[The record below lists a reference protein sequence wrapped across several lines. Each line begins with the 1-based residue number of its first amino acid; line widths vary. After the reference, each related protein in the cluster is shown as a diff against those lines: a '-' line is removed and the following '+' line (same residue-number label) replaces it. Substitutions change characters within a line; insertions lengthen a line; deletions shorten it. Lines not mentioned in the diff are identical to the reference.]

1 MEQSGEFSFF
11 TNLVHPNFDT
21 QTFRSIFIKAAWKV
35 YTESVKNPVP
45 IKEFQ
50 LIIVPLFDALFFAKE
65 KKILEEMKGVHN
77 LLQTSEAIEPFL
89 SDVFYIVLSYY
100 VKSFYGTGGEWGKII
115 AFTNT
120 IERFIA
126 YVVDKSGHDET
137 LFIFEDTLINALET
151 LRQHNEPIMVLN
163 TYYGVPIQYKA
174 KIVHTDTQSVIIK
187 THPIQE
193 TAALLQNGIYL
204 LKNGQFVNDVYAA
217 VSTKMINGERFLELN
232 RFDQLETSLFHR
244 QSIRVQPSKPFDILL
259 TSNGTHLKF
268 ELFDISL
275 GGLAAIGKELY
286 PLAIDSNVI
295 LHFPQEV
302 MGHANAISG
311 KFIFKSSYESGYKY
325 HFKMNLTPQ
334 QEDELG
340 KYIAKREHEI
350 IKMLRDEIV

>member
-1 MEQSGEFSFF
+1 MEKSDAFSFF
-11 TNLVHPNFDT
+11 TNLVHPNFNT
-21 QTFRSIFIKAAWKV
+21 QTFRSVFIKAAWKV
-35 YTESVKNPVP
+35 YTESEHHPVP
-45 IKEFQ
+45 VKEFQ
-50 LIIVPLFDALFFAKE
+50 LVMIPLFDALFFAKE
-65 KKILEEMKGVHN
+65 KKILEEMKGVRD
-77 LLQTSEAIEPFL
+77 LIQTPEEIEQFL
-89 SDVFYIVLSYY
+89 SDIFYIVLSHY
-100 VKSFYGTGGEWGKII
+100 VKSFYGSSGEWGKII
-115 AFTNT
+115 SFTNSV
-120 IERFIA
+120 ERFIA
-126 YVVDKSGHDET
+126 YVIDKSAHDEA
-137 LFIFEDTLINALET
+137 LFIFEDTLIHALEA
-151 LRQHNEPIMVLN
+151 LRQQNEPIMVLN

-193 TAALLQNGIYL
+193 TAAILQNGIYL

-217 VSTKMINGERFLELN
+217 VTTRMVNGERLLELN

-244 QSIRVQPSKPFDILL
+244 QSIRVQPSQPFGIVV
-259 TSNGTHLKF
+259 TSEGKHLKL

-275 GGLAAIGKELY
+275 GGLAAIGKELN
-286 PLAIDSNVI
+286 PLEIDSNVI

-302 MGHANAISG
+302 MGHTNAIGG